1 MARVKNQF
9 ICQQCGAAYPKWTGK
24 CDNCC
29 EWNSL
34 VEQAPI
40 ESGSNALARSSG
52 KGAVLKTLQ
61 LTEVGGESV
70 AERLSTGITDLDTVL
85 SGGFLPGGVVLYSD
99 RKSVV

>member
-24 CDNCC
+24 CDNCG

-52 KGAVLKTLQ
+52 KGTVLKTLQ
-61 LTEVGGESV
+61 LTEVQLRSE
-70 AERLSTGITDLDTVL
+70 ERRVGKECRSRW
-85 SGGFLPGGVVLYSD
+85 SPYH
-99 RKSVV
+99 